1 LAKEMA
7 GMKMTFLPSLRLGKW
22 GFALSI
28 SFVIL
33 ISLQI
38 RFSII
43 PVPVFATV
51 SLGVAGFVAAIVAFI
66 RKDRSIGILISI
78 VIGAVI
84 LFVFGSILLDS
95 ADFFKGFQVVKD
107 YSQRT
112 EGSDMSGDGMNLG
125 EISQSGDQ
133 IYMVVKNRLYR
144 VNSDWTGRTK
154 VTDFPVSS
162 IFISDEWIYFTD
174 DPDISNLYRM
184 KKDGSERTKLSED
197 NVAQYCVSGDMVLYS
212 TKKSL
217 AEFNEIKKKAMTS
230 VDLLLESEAGTINKM
245 KTDGSEKITLCKVS
259 LEPGKI
265 EIHGEWIYY
274 EDYGKLYKI
283 KIDGTERAMISGKGR
298 FGYVTDTWLYFI
310 ALRDTGTDAYYN
322 LDVVRMK
329 IDGSERS
336 TLASLDRVYF
346 FTLDEGWLYFVFKSE
361 KGLHRMRPDGTEM
374 QKLNNINIWALDGV
388 SGNWMYISDY
398 SGARYRVKLDG
409 SVGTRI
415 N

>member
-1 LAKEMA
+1 MA

-112 EGSDMSGDGMNLG
+112 EGSDMSGDGMNLV
-125 EISQSGDQ
+125 EIAQSGEQ
-133 IYMVVKNRLYR
+133 RYMVVKNRLYR

-154 VTDFPVSS
+154 VTDLPVSS

-274 EDYGKLYKI
+274 EDYGKLYRI
-283 KIDGTERAMISGKGR
+283 KIVGTERAMISGKGR

>member
-1 LAKEMA
+1 MA
-7 GMKMTFLPSLRLGKW
+7 GMKMTFLPHSRLGKW

-95 ADFFKGFQVVKD
+95 TDFFKGFQVVKD

-184 KKDGSERTKLSED
+184 KKDGSERMKLSED
-197 NVAQYCVSGDMVLYS
+197 NVAQYCVSGDMLLYI

>member
-1 LAKEMA
+1 
-7 GMKMTFLPSLRLGKW
+7 MKMTFLPSSRLGKW

-95 ADFFKGFQVVKD
+95 TDFFKGFQVVKD

-197 NVAQYCVSGDMVLYS
+197 NVAQYCVSGDMLLYI

-283 KIDGTERAMISGKGR
+283 KIDGTERTMISGKGR

-336 TLASLDRVYF
+336 TLASLDKVYF

>member
-1 LAKEMA
+1 MA
-7 GMKMTFLPSLRLGKW
+7 GMKMTFLPHSRLGKW

-33 ISLQI
+33 ISLQV

-43 PVPVFATV
+43 PIPVFATV

-66 RKDRSIGILISI
+66 RKDRSIGTFISI

-95 ADFFKGFQVVKD
+95 TDFFKGFPVVKD

-112 EGSDMSGDGMNLG
+112 EGSDRSGDGMNLG
-125 EISQSGDQ
+125 EISQSGEH

-144 VNSDWTGRTK
+144 VNTDWTGRTK
-154 VTDFPVSS
+154 VTEFPVSS
-162 IFISDEWIYFTD
+162 IFISGEWIYFTD

-197 NVAQYCVSGDMVLYS
+197 NIAQYCVSDDMVLYS

-230 VDLLLESEAGTINKM
+230 VDILLETEAGTLNKM
-245 KTDGSEKITLCKVS
+245 KTDGSEKTTLFKVS

-265 EIHGEWIYY
+265 EIHAEWIYY
-274 EDYGKLYKI
+274 EDYGKLYRI
-283 KIDGTERAMISGKGR
+283 KIDGTERTMISGKGR
-298 FGYVTDTWLYFI
+298 FGYVTDTWLYFT
-310 ALRDTGTDAYYN
+310 ALRDTGTDAYYD

-329 IDGSERS
+329 IDGNERS

-346 FTLDEGWLYFVFKSE
+346 FTFDEGWFYFVLKSE

-398 SGARYRVKLDG
+398 SGAYYRVKLDG